1 MAGRVRAAGRQ
12 EGSQGRGEGVAPA
25 SVHSPPTP
33 VLGFLEEGAQ
43 ACVGAVLSWGPFTP
57 PGSVLFCPEVPE
69 ASLGL
74 TPGCHWSRSHKPL
87 SPLTPLRLSL

>member
-12 EGSQGRGEGVAPA
+12 EGSQEAGAGRGEEWPPPLCTA
-25 SVHSPPTP
+25 PPTP

-43 ACVGAVLSWGPFTP
+43 AFVGAVLSWGPFTP
-57 PGSVLFCPEVPE
+57 PGSVLFCPEVSE

-74 TPGCHWSRSHKPL
+74 
-87 SPLTPLRLSL
+87 SPRLPSVKIS

>member
-43 ACVGAVLSWGPFTP
+43 ACVGPVLSWGPFTP

-74 TPGCHWSRSHKPL
+74 
-87 SPLTPLRLSL
+87 SPRLPSVKIS